1 MIQALAMLTV
11 LATAAPARATPR
23 CDSGPLPPQV
33 VHGDRRQIAGT
44 GGMIVAS
51 GDELPDWRFRIVNR
65 LVRPL
70 VVHLAPGLAIYHPPP
85 PLGGIDVVLENVAH
99 EIVDRSELAL
109 TLGPPLAAPRVRS
122 ITTGKAGSRDAVLLA
137 VEALPETAMVAVLMR
152 VQGSALVPMAWS
164 FVQFREAD
172 SITIWHVPMTCE
184 PKIGGLLEPKEGM
197 RVAVFWVDDLGR
209 ISEPSKPTVITGGS
223 KRK

>member
-1 MIQALAMLTV
+1 MIRALAMLAV
-11 LATAAPARATPR
+11 LAAAAPARATPR

-33 VHGDRRQIAGT
+33 THGNRRQIAGT
-44 GGMIVAS
+44 GGVIVAA
-51 GDELPDWRFRIVNR
+51 GFDLPDWRFRIVNR

-85 PLGGIDVVLENVAH
+85 PLGGIDVVLENAEH

-109 TLGPPLAAPRVRS
+109 TPGPLLEAPRVRS
-122 ITTGKAGSRDAVLLA
+122 ITTGKVRSRDAVLLA
-137 VEALPETAMVAVLMR
+137 VEALPETAVIAVIMR

-164 FVQFREAD
+164 FVRFTDPA
-172 SITIWHVPMTCE
+172 SIEIWHVPMTCE
-184 PKIGGLLEPKEGM
+184 PKVGFLLEPKEGM
-197 RVAVFWVDDLGR
+197 RVAVVWVDELGR
-209 ISEPSKPTVITGGS
+209 VSEPSKPTVITGGS